1 MSAPSF
7 VLNKRPFRG
16 NGSTINSQIDSTR
29 KNTKRVILFTNAR
42 NEKNMKEWTAHHL
55 LIGFDLVYIFDHKSD
70 IPLKNEFVNF
80 DKRVIIERCEMS
92 GAIKIPLMNKATA
105 IASSLGADWF
115 LYLDA
120 DEFLILNSF
129 YGVKQMLNAFNYADE
144 LAINWLYFGSNHH
157 VSEPASGLLLENYTK
172 SDQLIDKHV
181 KSFVRP
187 TTVTNIT
194 NPHFY
199 HIQNPARNITINNKS
214 IPPNPFNESVTNTN
228 YNMMHA
234 YIAHYVNQSEETYIK
249 RKVLMPTDDTN
260 SFRPKNLDIHNCHN
274 TVVNLHPKNKYADGI
289 NKFLEHYA

>member
-16 NGSTINSQIDSTR
+16 TSSTINSQIDNTR

-42 NEKNMKEWTAHHL
+42 NEKNMKEWAAHHL
-55 LIGFDLVYIFDHKSD
+55 LIGFDLVYIFDHKSEV
-70 IPLKNEFVNF
+70 PLKNEFVNF
-80 DKRVIIERCEMS
+80 DKRVIVERCEMS

-129 YGVKQMLNAFNYADE
+129 YGVKQMLNAFNYADA
-144 LAINWLYFGSNHH
+144 LSINWLYFGSNHH
-157 VSEPASGLLLENYTK
+157 VSEPTTGLLLENYTK
-172 SDQLIDKHV
+172 SDQHMDKHV

-187 TTVTNIT
+187 SRVTNIT

-199 HIQNPARNITINNKS
+199 HIQNPSRNITINNKS
-214 IPPNPFNESVTNTN
+214 IPPNPFNESVTSNN

-274 TVVNLHPKNKYADGI
+274 TVVNLDPKNKYADGI